1 MPKQITIKKEDGKV
15 QVDFGGKTAT
25 VTTPDIIAKNGI
37 IHEVDTI
44 LLSPETPIETTGNLI
59 EVLEKAEKFT
69 ELLKAL
75 TTVGLT
81 EKLNT
86 IVLATVFAPNDD
98 AFKSLPAE
106 TIGEA
111 LKKIIER

>member
-1 MPKQITIKKEDGKV
+1 M
-15 QVDFGGKTAT
+15 
-25 VTTPDIIAKNGI
+25 TPDIKAKNGI

-44 LLSPETPIETTGNLI
+44 LFSPETPIETTGNLI
-59 EVLEKAEKFT
+59 EVLEKATKFT

-81 EKLNT
+81 ENLKT
-86 IVLATVFAPNDD
+86 IALATIFAPNDD
-98 AFKSLPAE
+98 AFKTLPE
-106 TIGEA
+106 GTTDED